1 MKKMTLVKAM
11 LDLVMVV
18 LYMQLMFYY
27 DMSPLFH
34 EIAGIGVGLL
44 FAVHVALNV
53 KPVKKL
59 LKSAFEGRC
68 TPARLVLLCSDIV
81 LPFGMV
87 AVIGTGMLIATELYL
102 APGWELA
109 IVVHNVASWICLAI
123 LLVHTALH
131 FKYLVAIANQLVRSS
146 NAQKVA
152 SCLGA
157 AALVLGLL
165 SVNASV
171 GTASA
176 GTVVSQTTNEV
187 FLTEEL
193 TDEVAATVSQTSYV
207 EEEEESTTVAQATP
221 TTDDTSSDDS
231 GDIYCTACHRHCLL
245 TNLQCARGEQF
256 LS

>member
-1 MKKMTLVKAM
+1 MKKMTLIKSM
-11 LDLVMVV
+11 LDLVLVV
-18 LYMQLMFYY
+18 IYMQLMFSY

-34 EIAGIGVGLL
+34 EIAGIAVGLL

-59 LKSAFEGRC
+59 FKSALEGRC

-81 LPFGMV
+81 LPFGMI

-102 APGWELA
+102 GPGWPVVIA
-109 IVVHNVASWICLAI
+109 VHNVASWICLGI
-123 LLVHTALH
+123 LLVHLALH
-131 FKYLVAIANQLVRSS
+131 LKYLVAVANQLVRSG
-146 NAQKVA
+146 NAQRIS
-152 SCLGA
+152 SCVGA
-157 AALVLGLL
+157 VALVLGLL

-176 GTVVSQTTNEV
+176 ETSIPQTASEV
-187 FLTEEL
+187 FLAENL
-193 TDEVAATVSQTSYV
+193 TDDVATLTKTSYEEEKESVAATQN
-207 EEEEESTTVAQATP
+207 TTTP
-221 TTDDTSSDDS
+221 DDTSSDDS

-245 TNLQCARGEQF
+245 TNLQCAKGKTF